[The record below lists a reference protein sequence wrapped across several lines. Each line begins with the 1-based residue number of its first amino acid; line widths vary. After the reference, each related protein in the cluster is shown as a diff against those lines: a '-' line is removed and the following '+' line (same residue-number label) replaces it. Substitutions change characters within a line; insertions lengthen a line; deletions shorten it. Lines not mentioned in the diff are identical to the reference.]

1 MVSWWSPR
9 AWWSAGKSFVQRGF
23 QAQAKVDPTY
33 GITAQFY
40 TPGQPIYSDRNYR
53 SFVVEGYKKCG
64 AVYACV
70 NKIADAA
77 AGIKWKLYTDASMK
91 REIPSHPLLDL
102 WKKPNPRMGPGELV
116 EQIFGFWHLTG
127 NSYLY
132 ASRLGT
138 NEPPVELW
146 PLFPDQMKIVAGR
159 GDIQGYVYGYGGPD
173 PRIFELEDIMHLK
186 FASYDDRS
194 FYGLSPIE
202 VAMRTVDRLNAGD
215 DWNTAIFQ
223 NDGRPSAIFTTKNFL
238 TVEQRN
244 QVKAELKKKYSGKR
258 NAGMPM
264 VLEADMSYQQVA
276 LTPKEMD
283 WIESQGFDERRI
295 CMIMDVPSLLLSDYE
310 GQTYANR
317 KEAKQSLFTENVLP
331 KMDRTV
337 GHINMWLVPMYED
350 LARMGAYFTYDPKD
364 IEVLAELYTAAEQ
377 ALGEKATNMWN
388 NGLCSLRHAQELQGV
403 PPRPGIYLDVYKL
416 GPTTLVRE
424 EDLEAYAAA
433 CLEKLSAPPPLPFGA
448 LPHQPPKLPAPGQTT
463 VTEVDSDGKPVP
475 GNEEDEKPV
484 KMQGVSPLVNPASRY
499 RRRNGALI
507 KEVKIL
513 DLTTKE
519 DKAAYMAH
527 LEKQRATWEAEI
539 AQRLR
544 GYFKDEQKAVATAL
558 AKCSI
563 PQQAENTLESAFAEQ
578 ESALQQL
585 IYDAWHDVGQHFGE
599 QAAQQ
604 FAEAAKADGAHVAHK
619 DGAATPTLAS
629 IFTTQT
635 IAYLLNLSATRV
647 TQIDA
652 TTLEALRKALA
663 AGVAAGEGMPQLA
676 KRIDQLYLADI
687 IPNRSKTIAQTEVV
701 AASNWASDQAAQQS
715 GLELERVYLATED
728 TKTRPAHADADG
740 QVVPMGQPF
749 EVGGEPLMYPGD
761 PEGSA
766 GNVINCRCTQWYQR
780 VAQVSKT
787 AVITVVP
794 CEYRSVRAFME
805 ALV

>member
-1 MVSWWSPR
+1 MVNWLSPR
-9 AWWSAGKSFVQRGF
+9 ALVAFGKSLLQRGL
-23 QAQAKVDPTY
+23 QVKADPTY
-33 GITAQFY
+33 EITSQFY

-64 AVYACV
+64 PVYACI
-70 NKIADAA
+70 NKITDAA
-77 AGIKWKLYTDASMK
+77 AGIKWKLYTDRSMK
-91 REIPSHPLLDL
+91 REITSHALLDL
-102 WKKPNPRMGPGELV
+102 WNKPNPRMGASELV

-132 ASRLGT
+132 ASRLSP

-146 PLFPDQMKIVAGR
+146 PLYPDQMKIVAGN

-173 PRIFELEDIMHLK
+173 PRVFELDDIMHLK

-215 DWNTAIFQ
+215 DWNTAIYQ
-223 NDGRPSAIFTTKNFL
+223 NEGRPSAIFTTKNYL

-244 QVKAELKKKYSGKR
+244 QVKAELRKKYSGKR

-283 WIESQGFDERRI
+283 WLESQGFDERRI
-295 CMIMDVPSLLLSDYE
+295 CMIMDVPSLLLSDFE

-337 GHINMWLVPMYED
+337 GHVNVWLLPMFED
-350 LARMGAYFTYDPKD
+350 LKRMGAYFTYDPKD

-377 ALGEKATNMWN
+377 ALGDKATNMWN
-388 NGLCSLRHAQELQGV
+388 NGLCSLAYAQELQGV
-403 PPRPGIYLDVYKL
+403 PPVPGQYLDVYKL
-416 GPTTLVRE
+416 GPNTLVRG
-424 EDLEAYAAA
+424 EDLEAYAQG
-433 CLEKLSAPPPLPFGA
+433 CLKKLSAPPPQPFGA
-448 LPHQPPKLPAPGQTT
+448 LPPHQSPQLPPPGQTT
-463 VTEVDSDGKPVP
+463 VTEVDGDSKPAS
-475 GNEEDEKPV
+475 GNDEDEEPEKPV
-484 KMQGVSPLVNPASRY
+484 KMQGVSPIDNPASRY
-499 RRRNGALI
+499 RRRDGTPI
-507 KEVKIL
+507 KKEIKIL

-519 DKAAYMAH
+519 DKAAYMAR
-527 LEKQRATWEAEI
+527 LEQQRATWEAEI
-539 AQRLR
+539 EQRLQD
-544 GYFKDEQKAVATAL
+544 YFKGEQKVVAAAL
-558 AKCSI
+558 EKCSTS
-563 PQQAENTLESAFAEQ
+563 QQAENALESAVAEQ

-585 IYDAWHDVGQHFGE
+585 IYDAWQDVGRHFGD

-604 FAEAAKADGAHVAHK
+604 FAEAAKVDSTRIARK
-619 DGAATPTLAS
+619 DTLAD

-635 IAYLLNLSATRV
+635 IAYLLNLSATKV
-647 TQIDA
+647 TDIDA

-663 AGVAAGEGMPQLA
+663 EGVAAGEGIPALT
-676 KRIDQLYLADI
+676 KRINQLYLADI
-687 IPNRSKTIAQTEVV
+687 IPNRSQTISRTEVV
-701 AASNWASDQAAQQS
+701 AASNWASDQAALQS
-715 GLELERVYLATED
+715 GLDLEKVFLATED
-728 TKTRPAHADADG
+728 RKTRPAHAAADG

-749 EVGGEPLMYPGD
+749 VVGDEQLMYPGD
-761 PEGSA
+761 PAGSA
-766 GNVINCRCTQWYQR
+766 GNVCNCRCSQWYQR

-794 CEYRSVRAFME
+794 REYRSVRAFME
-805 ALV
+805 AIA